1 MRGIFNENLHLKL
14 RILNFKLDIKVWLQN
29 LYKVFTI

>member
-1 MRGIFNENLHLKL
+1 MRGTLNKNVYLKL
-14 RILNFKLDIKVWLQN
+14 RILNVKLDIKVWLQN